1 MTRRECWRAVVV
13 GLLVLMV
20 QGCATMRHEGGS
32 GFSLLASTSFP
43 SEATFPSGNS
53 SASPSTDGWMA
64 EAEARR
70 AEVEWALAQMWAVAN
85 GERQVGAILEFTF
98 WVERGAFTLLSHRW
112 RTAGGAVGQSAK
124 AEAFADGLR
133 RLLSTLAETRT
144 GALAFTLHREQGRWR
159 VDYEALLLEEPLEAR
174 KLPARR
180 TGYSDRTLSAV
191 QNMAKQVVRLLQVP
205 TGASARMRLDLALED
220 DRLTGWAPGPYHAEE
235 GGTVRPADARAAESF
250 TLTLLPFM
258 RGLGPRI
265 VRLELS
271 GTHEG
276 RSTTSQWR
284 VEQAETLRPEPAD
297 EAVEDVLREYRLLH
311 AEIFHRYREE
321 MVDSVMLAGSFTL
334 EQLALCAIGGLVG
347 KGLHVLFEAVAPT
360 VMQVV
365 TRGGAEGMR
374 WLRTQLIRAGR
385 KDQELLRRLWM
396 KVETEGFESLSSAER
411 GELTLLLRRMEQVL
425 TIKVDARAREAL
437 RAKAHEDFYRLFHP
451 ELANVLR
458 YANGRQYDV
467 HHLIPLEHAHLFP
480 HLDIN
485 AAANLTAVG
494 QPVHAGINT
503 VWNAFRKVFGNTA
516 SPEQV
521 RRMETIT
528 QRHFGH
534 WFNKVYEPRQTTPE
548 LDRATAAA
556 LEDVTALV
564 AELGR

>member
-1 MTRRECWRAVVV
+1 MTRRECLRAVVV
-13 GLLVLMV
+13 GLTVLMV
-20 QGCATMRHEGGS
+20 QGCATIRHEGGS
-32 GFSLLASTSFP
+32 GFSLLASASFP
-43 SEATFPSGNS
+43 SKATFVSANPST
-53 SASPSTDGWMA
+53 SPSTDDWRA
-64 EAEARR
+64 EAGARR
-70 AEVEWALAQMWAVAN
+70 AEVEWALAQMWAGASE
-85 GERQVGAILEFTF
+85 ERQVGSVLEFTF
-98 WVERGAFTLLSHRW
+98 WVERGALTLLSHRR
-112 RTAGGAVGQSAK
+112 RTAGAEVGQPAK
-124 AEAFADGLR
+124 AEAFTDGLR
-133 RLLSTLAETRT
+133 ELLSTLAENRT

-159 VDYEALLLEEPLEAR
+159 VDYEALLMEEPPEAR

-180 TGYSDRTLSAV
+180 TGYPDRTLSTV
-191 QNMAKQVVRLLQVP
+191 QSMAKQVVRLLQVP
-205 TGASARMRLDLALED
+205 AGASARMRVDLTLED
-220 DRLTGWAPGPYHAEE
+220 DRLTGWAPGPYHAEG
-235 GGTVRPADARAAESF
+235 GGTVRPADARAAEAL

-276 RSTTSQWR
+276 RSATSQWR
-284 VEQAETLRPEPAD
+284 IERAETLRPQPAD
-297 EAVEDVLREYRLLH
+297 ETVEDVLREYRLLH

-321 MVDSVMLAGSFTL
+321 MVESVVLAGSFTL

-347 KGLHVLFEAVAPT
+347 KGLHVLFEAGAPT
-360 VMQVV
+360 VMQMV
-365 TRGGAEGMR
+365 TRGGTEGMR
-374 WLRTQLIRAGR
+374 WLRTQLVRAGR

-396 KVETEGFESLSSAER
+396 KVETEGFESLSTAER
-411 GELTLLLRRMEQVL
+411 SELTLLLQRMEQAL
-425 TIKVDARAREAL
+425 TVKVDGRVRDAL
-437 RAKAHEDFYRLFHP
+437 RAKAHDDFYRLFHP
-451 ELANVLR
+451 ELADVLR

-480 HLDIN
+480 QLDIN

-503 VWNAFRKVFGNTA
+503 VWNAFRKALGNTA

-521 RRMETIT
+521 RRMEAIT
-528 QRHFGH
+528 QRHFGR

-556 LEDVTALV
+556 MEDVTALV